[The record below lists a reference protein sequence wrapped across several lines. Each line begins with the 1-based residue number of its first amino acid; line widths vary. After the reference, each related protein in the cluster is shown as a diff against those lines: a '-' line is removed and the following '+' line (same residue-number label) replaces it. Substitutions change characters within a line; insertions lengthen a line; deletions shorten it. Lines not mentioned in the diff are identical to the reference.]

1 MEHLESAHFS
11 QLVLIFAIFVYSLV
25 ATCITLVW
33 PHDDS
38 LVSASQPREYELGP
52 GRGCSVYLR

>member
-11 QLVLIFAIFVYSLV
+11 QLALIFAIFVYSLV

-38 LVSASQPREYELGP
+38 LVSASQECEYELGGP
-52 GRGCSVYLR
+52 RLQCLYPR